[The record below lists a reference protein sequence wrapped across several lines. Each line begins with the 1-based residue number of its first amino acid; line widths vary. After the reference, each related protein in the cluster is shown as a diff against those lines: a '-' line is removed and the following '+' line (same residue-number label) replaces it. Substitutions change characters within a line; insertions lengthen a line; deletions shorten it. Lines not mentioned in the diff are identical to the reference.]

1 VFTAASTSE
10 IEASFDSFFRRGI
23 GGLLVSGDPFFD
35 GERNRLVSLAAR
47 YSLPAIYQ
55 WREFAAIGGLMSYG
69 TSILDAYTQA
79 GAYAGK
85 ILNGAK
91 VGDLPVLQPT
101 RIETAINLKTAAALG
116 LTVPTLILAR
126 ADEII
131 E

>member
-1 VFTAASTSE
+1 
-10 IEASFDSFFRRGI
+10 
-23 GGLLVSGDPFFD
+23 
-35 GERNRLVSLAAR
+35 
-47 YSLPAIYQ
+47 
-55 WREFAAIGGLMSYG
+55 MSYG

-116 LTVPTLILAR
+116 LTIPALILAR

>member
-1 VFTAASTSE
+1 VFTAASTAE
-10 IEASFDSFFRRGI
+10 IEASFDSFSRRGV
-23 GGLLVSGDPFFD
+23 GGLLVGGDPFFD
-35 GERNRLVSLAAR
+35 GERSRLVSLVAR

-55 WREFAAIGGLMSYG
+55 RREFATTGGLTSYG
-69 TSILDAYTQA
+69 TSILDACTQA
-79 GAYAGK
+79 GVYAGK

-116 LTVPTLILAR
+116 LNVPTLILAR
-126 ADEII
+126 ADEVI